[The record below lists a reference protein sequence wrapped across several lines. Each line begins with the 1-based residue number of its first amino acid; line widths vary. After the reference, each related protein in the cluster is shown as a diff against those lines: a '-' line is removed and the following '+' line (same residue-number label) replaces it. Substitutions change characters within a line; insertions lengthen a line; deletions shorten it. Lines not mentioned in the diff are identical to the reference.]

1 VAWFLIL
8 NCHVID
14 RLNPGD
20 EIIASGKDKT
30 GVNVGPD
37 PAAFQIR
44 VHPRKWP
51 GHGQLLLPHLTR
63 CGWSMP
69 ATSFSTVELT
79 AVFGDVPY
87 PESRYHGMR
96 SHPGGS
102 RLAE

>member
-51 GHGQLLLPHLTR
+51 GHGQLLLPPSYPMRVVDASHLLLDR
-63 CGWSMP
+63 
-69 ATSFSTVELT
+69 
-79 AVFGDVPY
+79 
-87 PESRYHGMR
+87 
-96 SHPGGS
+96 
-102 RLAE
+102 